1 MKIVLL
7 ICLIFLINGQ
17 DPYDKLINEKV
28 SEDYCNQVISNMTA
42 ILDEGYVYL
51 DFLKS
56 PKQPEGYDDYIP
68 KVDLISELNAIDK
81 KDRTFYDFYRDIE
94 NVLEK
99 TRDGHFNMYA
109 RVSPN
114 NFFLNASYFC
124 IPFTYSLIET
134 KNENGEVNGAFLS
147 IEPSQA
153 CNDGYDQTTLDKI
166 KDLKGKKIISINDLD
181 PYEYFEVISKKA
193 RAIHSPQAR
202 FIYIRRTISQLSAQ
216 YYPLK
221 KEELKLSIKFEGVD
235 DNLNLDYR
243 FVARK
248 NLDDEFQKFYAD
260 EEKKHLKH
268 KMPFPPL
275 DEIELKYK
283 IKKGILKE
291 KINDGQDIWDLKSNG
306 GNIKCKVDKENEL
319 NVLYQNSFS
328 PEDFDDYEKVMYE
341 CFSKFYSNDYKLIII
356 EDQNG
361 GGYSELCI
369 PCTQY
374 VRPKVLKP
382 EVTSMRSSQLIY
394 KNFFI
399 NDENLNPETCFPY
412 TEKDNILDGIKDQ
425 YSEDVFHQRTKN
437 VESFNIFEK
446 KIMELKRREYFDT
459 GKVKKPTEIIV
470 FTDGYSFSC
479 TSVFIK
485 GLQVHGAA
493 ILVGYNSRPDLV
505 EKKYDA
511 SQSNSAVETFPYSEY
526 IQNLDKLGYFCRL
539 TFSEEFDPNDKGTP
553 KTPMEFLIYPVDEVS
568 NIFLEYE
575 DDKYD
580 RFVNAS
586 KKIFEKYNNLENGEC
601 NPNNKFLNYETSDCD
616 SKLGI
621 ERAHG
626 GYICGADGK
635 WDKNN
640 CIATYCDKGYI
651 LNDER
656 NKCIEDPCEKI
667 SLEEISIKEGKNYDF
682 IIRPNNTYIFK
693 IENDSYNF
701 YFDSEVEKL
710 FYVFNDN
717 HILEA
722 ANSETKFKKDDK
734 IYVNYFV
741 NITENQIIKIKV
753 EEKNK
758 KEDDL
763 PNWAVL
769 LISLMSL
776 GLCLLCISI
785 MIMYM
790 SIKRSNLKQIILDD
804 KNENLNQ
811 L

>member
-1 MKIVLL
+1 M
-7 ICLIFLINGQ
+7 
-17 DPYDKLINEKV
+17 
-28 SEDYCNQVISNMTA
+28 
-42 ILDEGYVYL
+42 
-51 DFLKS
+51 
-56 PKQPEGYDDYIP
+56 
-68 KVDLISELNAIDK
+68 
-81 KDRTFYDFYRDIE
+81 
-94 NVLEK
+94 
-99 TRDGHFNMYA
+99 
-109 RVSPN
+109 
-114 NFFLNASYFC
+114 NASYFC
-124 IPFTYSLIET
+124 IPFTYSIIET
-134 KNENGEVNGAFLS
+134 KNEKGEVNGAFLS
-147 IEPSQA
+147 IEPSDA
-153 CNDGYDQTTLDKI
+153 CNDGYEKEILNKI
-166 KDLKGKKIISINDLD
+166 KDLKGKKIISINDLG
-181 PYEYFEVISKKA
+181 PYEYLEEMSKKG
-193 RAIHSPQAR
+193 RVIHSPQAR
-202 FIYIRRTISQLSAQ
+202 FVYVRRTISQLSVQ
-216 YYPLK
+216 YFPLK
-221 KEELKLSIKFEGVD
+221 KEELTLSIKFEGVD
-235 DNLNLDYR
+235 DNLNLNYQ
-243 FVARK
+243 FVAKK
-248 NLDDEFQKFYAD
+248 NLDEEFQKFYSD

-268 KMPFPPL
+268 KIPFPPF

-291 KINDGQDIWDLKSNG
+291 NKKDKDIWDLKSKG

-319 NVLYQNSFS
+319 NVFYQNSFS
-328 PEDFDDYEKVMYE
+328 PEDFDDYENVMYE
-341 CFSKFYSNDYKLIII
+341 CFSKFYSNDYKLVII

-382 EVTSMRSSQLIY
+382 EVSSMRSSELIK

-412 TEKDNILDGIKDQ
+412 TEKDNILDGIRDQ
-425 YSEDVFHQRTKN
+425 YDENVFHQRTKN
-437 VESFNIFEK
+437 IEDFNIFEK
-446 KIMELKRREYFDT
+446 KIMEKKRREYFDT
-459 GKVKKPTEIIV
+459 GKVKKPTEVIV

-479 TSVFIK
+479 TSLFIK

-511 SQSNSAVETFPYSEY
+511 SQSNSAVETFPHSEY

-539 TFSEEFDPNDKGTP
+539 TFSEQFDPNDKGTP

-568 NIFLEYE
+568 NIFLKYE

-580 RFVNAS
+580 RFINAS
-586 KKIFEKYNNLENGEC
+586 KAIFEKYNNLENGEC

-621 ERAHG
+621 DKAHG
-626 GYICGADGK
+626 GYLCGADGK

-656 NKCIEDPCEKI
+656 NKCIEDPCQKI
-667 SLEEISIKEGKNYDF
+667 SLEEISIKEGKNYEF

-693 IENDSYNF
+693 IENDSYNY

-710 FYVFNDN
+710 FYVFNDD

-722 ANSETKFKKDDK
+722 ANNKTKFKKNDK
-734 IYVNYFV
+734 IYVNYYV
-741 NITENQIIKIKV
+741 NITENHNIKIRA
-753 EEKNK
+753 EDK
-758 KEDDL
+758 KKDEDDF

-769 LISLMSL
+769 LITLMSL

-785 MIMYM
+785 VVIYIT
-790 SIKRSNLKQIILDD
+790 IKRSKIRRILDD
-804 KNENLNQ
+804 KNENLTQ
-811 L
+811 E